1 MATTNPGVAPQT
13 GDDQPGAEDVE
24 IDHEVAHA
32 ARMYDYLAGGTTHF
46 EVDRQAVERA
56 SVAVGGMENARAD
69 VRANRAF
76 LGRVVQWLVGPCGI
90 RQFLDIGTGV
100 PGPGNVDAVAH
111 EAAPGIRVVCVD
123 NDPIVLAH
131 AHRIGPPGGRGV
143 TAFVAGDLRDPDHL
157 LEAAARTLDL
167 GQPVALLL
175 ISVLHLI
182 EDDDDPY
189 GIVRGLVDA
198 LAPASYLALSH
209 LTADI
214 APKAMRALVNALNA
228 SARERFVMRDHA
240 EVSRFF
246 DGLEV
251 IRPGVV
257 QVDQWHAGRLA
268 PPPSDAGWVP
278 SFYGGVART
287 SVWPAPAAHPLT
299 TQH

>member
-1 MATTNPGVAPQT
+1 
-13 GDDQPGAEDVE
+13 
-24 IDHEVAHA
+24 
-32 ARMYDYLAGGTTHF
+32 MYDYLAGGTTHF

-56 SVAVGGMENARAD
+56 SVAVGGIENARAD

-76 LGRVVQWLVGPCGI
+76 LGRVVQWLAGPCGI

-111 EAAPGIRVVCVD
+111 EAAPGVRVVCVD

-189 GIVRGLVDA
+189 EIVRGLVDA

-214 APKAMRALVNALNA
+214 APKAMRALVNAAQCLGPRTLRDA
-228 SARERFVMRDHA
+228 GPRRGEPILQRARPDPAR
-240 EVSRFF
+240 
-246 DGLEV
+246 G
-251 IRPGVV
+251 G
-257 QVDQWHAGRLA
+257 AGRPVASGA
-268 PPPSDAGWVP
+268 P
-278 SFYGGVART
+278 R
-287 SVWPAPAAHPLT
+287 AAHPAT
-299 TQH
+299 AGGCPRSMAAWPARRGGPPPARPSPPSRPSPEGWHRP